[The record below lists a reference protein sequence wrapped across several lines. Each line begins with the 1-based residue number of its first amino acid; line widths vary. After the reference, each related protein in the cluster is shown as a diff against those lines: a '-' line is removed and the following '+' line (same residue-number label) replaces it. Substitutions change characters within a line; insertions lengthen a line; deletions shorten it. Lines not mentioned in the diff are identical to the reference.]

1 MNDPADS
8 VDGFV
13 DHGVYEARMR
23 CSDLTVHH
31 GESVV
36 RDDDRSD
43 ITGARIRRRNGKALT
58 VKPGRLNRPQGL
70 VQNVGLQW
78 L

>member
-13 DHGVYEARMR
+13 DHGVYEARTR
-23 CSDLTVHH
+23 CSDLTVHD

-43 ITGARIRRRNGKALT
+43 ITGARIRR
-58 VKPGRLNRPQGL
+58 
-70 VQNVGLQW
+70 
-78 L
+78 